1 METQMD
7 DVTVTVARAIYAA
20 NADQAGMM
28 DTSWET
34 GLVEQPLAVEFA
46 RERAYEV
53 LAALD
58 LPAIKA
64 AARREAFEEAAR
76 LADARAEYYAMS
88 GHPDRFACSEIA
100 AAIRE
105 LAATNERTNND

>member
-7 DVTVTVARAIYAA
+7 DVTETVAPTAA
-20 NADQAGMM
+20 EVLAFLNGAGPINGNWFGEPKPEG
-28 DTSWET
+28 TRGNFWW
-34 GLVEQPLAVEFA
+34 
-46 RERAYEV
+46 RKY

-64 AARREAFEEAAR
+64 AARREAFEEAAN

>member
-7 DVTVTVARAIYAA
+7 DVTVTVAMAIW
-20 NADQAGMM
+20 NADDPTSGDPIGVLLHVYNPFIDDGDITAQLEQAKSIA
-28 DTSWET
+28 TSAAE
-34 GLVEQPLAVEFA
+34 AA
-46 RERAYEV
+46 

-64 AARREAFEEAAR
+64 AARREAFKEAAK

-88 GHPDRFACSEIA
+88 GHPDRFA
-100 AAIRE
+100 
-105 LAATNERTNND
+105 